1 MMKGWIVVDKNTTMK
16 DFIED
21 LEVFDSLPKAEKQK
35 EVELGW
41 SRDLTYFDETDI
53 YIQEIEI
60 K

>member
-1 MMKGWIVVDKNTTMK
+1 MKGWIVVDKNTTMK